1 MFLKQKLPLQLFCIL
16 EKIKPVIW
24 TSETNAPNHYYIF
37 LPAEWFKPLNYILKK
52 ELSCSQTFLTDMS
65 AIDSLNYF
73 SPNSEFDLFLKKT
86 RLLPFY
92 NYYCLSTKIRLT
104 FILKPENN
112 LSFESIDKVFKGANC
127 GERELSEMYGL
138 IYYNKRD
145 TRKILLDYSAEYNPL
160 RKDFTC
166 ENSKD
171 VYYNIL
177 EERISYIGNNI
188 IEL

>member
-1 MFLKQKLPLQLFCIL
+1 
-16 EKIKPVIW
+16 
-24 TSETNAPNHYYIF
+24 
-37 LPAEWFKPLNYILKK
+37 
-52 ELSCSQTFLTDMS
+52 
-65 AIDSLNYF
+65 
-73 SPNSEFDLFLKKT
+73 
-86 RLLPFY
+86 
-92 NYYCLSTKIRLT
+92 
-104 FILKPENN
+104 
-112 LSFESIDKVFKGANC
+112 
-127 GERELSEMYGL
+127 MYGL
-138 IYYNKRD
+138 VYYNKRD